1 MPLRLWYNIKTM
13 QKVIDFFKG
22 KKTYIVGLL
31 MIALGIATADQSLVL
46 EGFGLMTLRAGVSK
60 IGQ

>member
-1 MPLRLWYNIKTM
+1 
-13 QKVIDFFKG
+13 
-22 KKTYIVGLL
+22 